1 MAFGFEVVTIGGWYE
16 NADGTVS
23 EYLWVTGALRLGRTV
38 ASWDDV
44 PSREY
49 DLAEIERADAEW
61 YARFNAAIDGGAP

>member
-1 MAFGFEVVTIGGWYE
+1 MALEIVTLGGWYE

-23 EYLWVTGALRLGRTV
+23 EQVWVAGALRLGRTV
-38 ASWDDV
+38 DSWWDV

-61 YARFNAAIDGGAP
+61 HAELDRARKAGEL

>member
-1 MAFGFEVVTIGGWYE
+1 MALEIVTLGGWYE

-23 EYLWVTGALRLGRTV
+23 EQVWVAGALRLGRTV
-38 ASWDDV
+38 PGWAEV

-61 YARFNAAIDGGAP
+61 NARLDAAINGGAL